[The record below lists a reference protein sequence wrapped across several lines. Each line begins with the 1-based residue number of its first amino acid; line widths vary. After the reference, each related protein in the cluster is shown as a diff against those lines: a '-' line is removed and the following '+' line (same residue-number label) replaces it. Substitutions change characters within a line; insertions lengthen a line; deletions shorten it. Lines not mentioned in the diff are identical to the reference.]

1 MWLLRLFFEYTN
13 FKDALIEKN
22 VYVVKKIIN
31 KKLMKNKKNKLF
43 NAIKFSKQYNNRFIL
58 FLQKDVCPYE
68 YIDEWE
74 KNNETSS
81 PEEEDFYS
89 HLNMEEITDADY
101 PHTKRVCKGLKIK
114 KLGEYHDFYV

>member
-1 MWLLRLFFEYTN
+1 MRLFFEYTN

-58 FLQKDVCPYE
+58 FLQKDICPYE

-81 PEEEDFYS
+81 PEEEDFCS

-101 PHTKRVCKGLKIK
+101 PHAKRVCKDLKIK